1 MKIQSWHAVGMDM
14 RLDRDS
20 VAAGDD
26 VEAHARELSV
36 DPRRLFVSFLREI
49 VSDGYLPLI
58 EGGQHDLDRAHV
70 ADEEIHWRCW
80 PNGGSVGIRRRS
92 SSSQARRSRPSAQVC
107 TSSTA
112 PRRKPLTW

>member
-1 MKIQSWHAVGMDM
+1 VGIDM

-58 EGGQHDLDRAHV
+58 EGGHATWIVRT
-70 ADEEIHWRCW
+70 
-80 PNGGSVGIRRRS
+80 SRRGDPLAVLA
-92 SSSQARRSRPSAQVC
+92 QRRISWDPPTLIIEPSAEVEAVGSGLYFEYRAQAQASDVVAELRE
-107 TSSTA
+107 T
-112 PRRKPLTW
+112 P